1 MSVGAGL
8 MMIGQGIAT
17 GIGTY
22 QSLSQQEGLL
32 NFNSRQSYMDAQIA
46 RQNADAQAKALRMQ
60 GTKLTA
66 RQRVSYAK
74 SGLRLEGT
82 PLEVMAESIENI
94 ELDAIAKRQAGRFQG
109 AQLETQ
115 AQWQKSQADF
125 IGKTKLFTSVM
136 SGIGGGGAQ
145 GAGQMFV

>member
-1 MSVGAGL
+1 MSAAAGL
-8 MMIGQGIAT
+8 MIAQGIAT
-17 GIGTY
+17 GLGTY
-22 QSLSQQEGLL
+22 ASLSQQEDLL
-32 NFNSRQSYMDAQIA
+32 NFNSRQTFLDAQIA
-46 RQNADAQAKALRMQ
+46 QQNAEAQAKALRMQ

-94 ELDAIAKRQAGRFQG
+94 ELDAIAKNQAGRFQK

-115 AQWQKSQADF
+115 AQWQKSQADY
-125 IGKTKLFTSVM
+125 IGKTKLFTSIM
-136 SGIGGGGAQ
+136 SGLGGGGAQ
-145 GAGQMFV
+145 GAGAMFA

>member
-1 MSVGAGL
+1 MLAAAL
-8 MMIGQGIAT
+8 KIGQGIAT

-32 NFNSRQSYMDAQIA
+32 DFNARQGFLDAQIA
-46 RQNADAQAKALRMQ
+46 QQNADAQAKALRRQ

-94 ELDAIAKRQAGRFQG
+94 ELDAIAKRQQGRFEA
-109 AQLETQ
+109 AQLRTQ
-115 AQWQKSQADF
+115 AEYQKEQADF
-125 IGKTKLFTSVM
+125 LGRTKLFTSIM
-136 SGIGGGGAQ
+136 SGISGGGGQ
-145 GAGQMFV
+145 GAAAMFG

>member
-1 MSVGAGL
+1 MWQAV
-8 MMIGQGIAT
+8 MKIGQGIAT
-17 GIGTY
+17 GVGTY
-22 QSLSQQEGLL
+22 QSLSQKEDLL
-32 NFNSRQSYMDAQIA
+32 NFNSRQTFLDAQIA
-46 RQNADAQAKALRMQ
+46 QQNADAQAKALRMQ

-94 ELDAIAKRQAGRFQG
+94 ELDAIAKRQAGRFQK

-115 AQWQKSQADF
+115 AQWQKSQADY
-125 IGKTKLFTSVM
+125 IGKTKLFTSIM
-136 SGIGGGGAQ
+136 SGLGGGGAQ
-145 GAGQMFV
+145 GAGKMFL

>member
-1 MSVGAGL
+1 MSAAAGL
-8 MMIGQGIAT
+8 MIAQGIAT
-17 GIGTY
+17 GLGTY
-22 QSLSQQEGLL
+22 ASLSQQEDLL
-32 NFNSRQSYMDAQIA
+32 NFNSRQTFLDAQIA
-46 RQNADAQAKALRMQ
+46 QQNAEAQAKALRMQ

-94 ELDAIAKRQAGRFQG
+94 ELDAIAKNQAGRFQK

-115 AQWQKSQADF
+115 AKWQKSQADY
-125 IGKTKLFTSVM
+125 IGKTKLFTSIM

-145 GAGQMFV
+145 GAGAMFA